1 MRWEPPEGPRAPRIG
16 DHSDSGGVWRIRE
29 GAEVRFPPED
39 IEEKAVGYGS
49 VAMAKA
55 HQLTVGGIIEAVPVP
70 GAGGSIPVEDWC
82 EGEHRRIV
90 ECPEEMI
97 KEPEEDPPETRVLV
111 REEDRDGLR
120 HVGGGDLPQQASNM
134 NGSLMPGAASR
145 SASVSPAPRRD
156 IAACGRR
163 P

>member
-1 MRWEPPEGPRAPRIG
+1 MTPGGPLPVRWEPPEGSGAPRIG
-16 DHSDSGGVWRIRE
+16 EHSDSGGSWRIRE

-39 IEEKAVGYGS
+39 LEEKAAGYGS

-111 REEDRDGLR
+111 KEEDWGPVARLLVARG
-120 HVGGGDLPQQASNM
+120 
-134 NGSLMPGAASR
+134 
-145 SASVSPAPRRD
+145 
-156 IAACGRR
+156 
-163 P
+163 